1 MENIQPQFWYLLIL
15 FALLYI
21 LSSYKI
27 LYSLM
32 MAGLTTESCS
42 CFWVLYVNCVFFGLL
57 CIYHSRMSHL
67 KFCLILMVFVL
78 ISTEDIRTLNIEST
92 EKADAEQVNNARAVI
107 KKLRFQYTPYR
118 FDNPNLQV
126 HWRNVESLVLDYDE
140 RPEVIDDT
148 GNVFFRISWS
158 VPWKL

>member
-1 MENIQPQFWYLLIL
+1 
-15 FALLYI
+15 
-21 LSSYKI
+21 
-27 LYSLM
+27 
-32 MAGLTTESCS
+32 
-42 CFWVLYVNCVFFGLL
+42 
-57 CIYHSRMSHL
+57 MSHL

-126 HWRNVESLVLDYDE
+126 HWRNIESLVLDYDE

-148 GNVFFRISWS
+148 GNVFFCIS
-158 VPWKL
+158 